1 MTEEENTPPIEE
13 GQVIDDLMI
22 IGLGRKGDGIG
33 KVNNFVV
40 IIPQTEVNQTYKVKI
55 TKVMSTVAFGEIHND

>member
-1 MTEEENTPPIEE
+1 MTEGENTPPIEE
-13 GQVIDDLMI
+13 GQVVDDLMI

-40 IIPQTEVNQTYKVKI
+40 IVPQTEVNQTYKVKI